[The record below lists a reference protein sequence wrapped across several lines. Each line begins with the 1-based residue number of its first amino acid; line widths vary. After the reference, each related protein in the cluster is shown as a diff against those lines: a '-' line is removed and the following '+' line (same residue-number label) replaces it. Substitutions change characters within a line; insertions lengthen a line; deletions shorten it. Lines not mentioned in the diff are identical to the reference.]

1 MSDSAGAAARRRGRR
16 LRAWHRHVKMAVAM
30 ELATALHHS
39 AQPAGP
45 VVAGPREVEEQD
57 KYEASRRQK
66 APPPGAHPGVLKE
79 PEVQLEAAT
88 VGYVAASTPLLV
100 VASLAGGDV
109 VDTTTIN
116 YLLQYALRKRQRR
129 RRRRGGR
136 KRRRRRRRRRGR
148 WTTSSLLPGHSTP
161 RRVVPRRGR
170 RRRGGGKR
178 KRGGRKSSRRAGAD
192 SFLPVVDVS
201 VTFND
206 KFQQF
211 KSYMFLKA
219 PQLQFIDR
227 VLDLPVVQ
235 RRRGTHSVN
244 CAVVR
249 RDSTG
254 TVLGQS
260 RCARV
265 VQRQMLGS
273 MVLQTVESPQLQSI
287 EGRRRPFRSAAADPH
302 GLDFSADS
310 QLQYVARWSMPLLC
324 RSFHARRCA
333 TTGAHG
339 SDTAENCGGAAGAGP
354 SRLWTSL

>member
-100 VASLAGGDV
+100 VASLAGCDV
-109 VDTTTIN
+109 VDTTTIT
-116 YLLQYALRKRQRR
+116 YLLQYALRKRQKEEEEKRKKEEKEKEEAQR
-129 RRRRGGR
+129 ALDDFFSSPWAQDAAARGSQER
-136 KRRRRRRRRRGR
+136 KEEKRRRKKKKRRKKKLPKGGCRRLCDFQRQVPAVHVVHVLEGAPASIHRQSVGPSCCATETWYPQCELCR
-148 WTTSSLLPGHSTP
+148 SPARFHRYSSW
-161 RRVVPRRGR
+161 
-170 RRRGGGKR
+170 
-178 KRGGRKSSRRAGAD
+178 A
-192 SFLPVVDVS
+192 
-201 VTFND
+201 
-206 KFQQF
+206 
-211 KSYMFLKA
+211 
-219 PQLQFIDR
+219 
-227 VLDLPVVQ
+227 
-235 RRRGTHSVN
+235 
-244 CAVVR
+244 
-249 RDSTG
+249 
-254 TVLGQS
+254 S

-265 VQRQMLGS
+265 VQRQMRGS
-273 MVLQTVESPQLQSI
+273 MVLQTVEVPQLQPI
-287 EGRRRPFRSAAADPH
+287 ESCRRPFRSAEADPH
-302 GLDFSADS
+302 GLGFSADHRDS
-310 QLQYVARWSMPLLC
+310 QLQYVARWSMHPLC

-333 TTGAHG
+333 TTVAHG